1 MIHYFNDIQSERGSD
16 RMQLPSK
23 FTFPFHYTP
32 HPLVRRAADEVNA
45 YLQTRSDWRD
55 ELSRG
60 KMFGVLLVQ
69 IPASNIGPDT
79 SQESHQSVGFLAAFS
94 GNLAGSNHHAY
105 FVPPVFDLLRPGDF
119 FKVEE
124 SNISAINLR
133 IQEITSSAVFKQ
145 LKTDVM
151 EFRTSAETKLKE
163 LRTEMK
169 EAKKIRDE
177 ERAKINLKLNNI
189 SSNATNESEETN
201 NRNNIQLNISTSTNI
216 DSSITLNS
224 KTADNISQ
232 TEVANLTSEK
242 IEVYQKRLQEL
253 IKESQFQKAEF
264 KRIERR
270 LKEEVAE
277 KEEELKQT
285 ENLLAQLKQE
295 RKTRSA
301 ALQMKLFEHFQLL
314 NAKGETKDLCQIF
327 QEVRQSIPPAGAGEC
342 ALPKL
347 LQYAYLHHLKPLAF
361 GEFWWGESPKD
372 EIRHHGQFYPS
383 CKGKCEPIL
392 KHMLVGLSVD
402 NNPLADDKHRNSALK
417 IIYEDEWI
425 VAIEKPAG
433 MLSTPGKDDID
444 SVSER
449 LQAMYPEATGP
460 LLVHRLDMATSGI
473 LLVAKSKEVHAQL
486 QTLFEARKVRKI
498 YTAILERA
506 EGANQPIENE
516 GCINLPLCLNPMDR
530 PRQMV
535 SYEHGKEAITF
546 YKVLA
551 TKENHLL
558 VQFDLLTG
566 RTHQIRVHAAHPLGL
581 NCPIKGD
588 DLYGKHADR
597 LYLHATEVSLVHP
610 VTGKELTLRSEIPFS
625 L

>member
-1 MIHYFNDIQSERGSD
+1 
-16 RMQLPSK
+16 MQLPSK

-473 LLVAKSKEVHAQL
+473 LLAAKSKEVHAQL